1 MIGVTGASGF
11 VGQALAAHLKRQG
24 RQVRE
29 LVRVAAPGGTDQV
42 AIGDIGPSTD
52 WARALEGVTCV
63 VHCAARVHVMR
74 ESASDPLAAFRQ
86 VNVEG
91 TRRLARQAARA
102 GVRRLVFLSTVKI
115 HGESTQP
122 GRPWTATDAAHPQDA
137 YSVSKWEA
145 EQVLW
150 TEAADSK
157 LDVVVVRPPLVYG
170 PGVRANMERLRR
182 LVARG
187 VPLPL
192 GGVNNRRSLVSLD
205 NLVDLLA
212 CCIDHPKAPG
222 LPFLI
227 SDGQDLSTPELV
239 RAMASA
245 MGRRARL
252 LPVPGAWLRLA
263 GRLTGCS
270 AEVERL
276 VGSLQVDLGPT
287 RTTLGWQ
294 PPVTAAQGLQ
304 RWIAETSSR

>member
-11 VGQALAAHLKRQG
+11 VGQALVTHLRRQG
-24 RQVRE
+24 REVRE
-29 LVRVAAPGGTDQV
+29 LVRTAAPGSTGQV
-42 AIGDIGPSTD
+42 AVGDIGGATD
-52 WARALEGVTCV
+52 WARALEGLACV

-74 ESASDPLAAFRQ
+74 ESAADPLAAFRQ

-102 GVRRLVFLSTVKI
+102 GVRRLVFLSTVKV

-137 YSVSKWEA
+137 YGVSKWEA
-145 EQVLW
+145 EQALW
-150 TEAADSK
+150 AEAADSK
-157 LDVVVVRPPLVYG
+157 LEVVVVRPPLVYG

-187 VPLPL
+187 IPLPL
-192 GGVNNRRSLVSLD
+192 GGVDNRRSLVSLD
-205 NLVDLLA
+205 NLVDMLA
-212 CCIDHPKAPG
+212 CCIDHAHAPG
-222 LPFLI
+222 HRFLV
-227 SDGQDLSTPELV
+227 SDGQDLSTPDLV

-245 MGRRARL
+245 MNRPARL
-252 LPVPGAWLRLA
+252 LPVPAAWLRLA
-263 GRLTGCS
+263 GRLTGRS

-287 RTTLGWQ
+287 RAALGWQ
-294 PPVTAAQGLQ
+294 PPLTAAQGLH
-304 RWIAETSSR
+304 RWITGTPS